1 MIYIPEL
8 IIEQNTS
15 IIRVSTSE
23 SSFDVAYIGRSRTSQ
38 LGEDQ
43 RGVGVWKLD
52 GGGHV
57 NYVLIMQGHNH

>member
-23 SSFDVAYIGRSRTSQ
+23 SSLDVAYIGRSRTPQ

-52 GGGHV
+52 GGT
-57 NYVLIMQGHNH
+57 